1 MKINEPEIVS
11 EQQQA
16 VVVDSSIDGEDK
28 GEKKKR
34 GRKKKAKEAKKP
46 VEEEP
51 VPVFKPTDVPKTP
64 KVYNNLANY
73 VFLFKTRINM
83 SIYVDFGC
91 LV

>member
-1 MKINEPEIVS
+1 MKINEPEVVVEKPASIEIVS

-16 VVVDSSIDGEDK
+16 VVVDSSIEVEDK
-28 GEKKKR
+28 GDKKKR

-64 KVYNNLANY
+64 KV
-73 VFLFKTRINM
+73 
-83 SIYVDFGC
+83 
-91 LV
+91 